1 MAVKFNHS
9 HSVGAHYNKGDVATF
24 EAEVEKDLIDRKI
37 ADKHTSAKAADKPAA
52 AADKPA
58 A

>member
-1 MAVKFNHS
+1 MTVKFNHS

-24 EAEVEKDLIDRKI
+24 EPEVEKDLVERKI

-52 AADKPA
+52 
-58 A
+58 